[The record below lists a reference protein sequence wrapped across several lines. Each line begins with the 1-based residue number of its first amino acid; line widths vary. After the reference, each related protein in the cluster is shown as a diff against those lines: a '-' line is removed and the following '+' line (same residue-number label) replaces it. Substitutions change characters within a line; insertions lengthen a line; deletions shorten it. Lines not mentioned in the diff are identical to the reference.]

1 MKKCPKNVEK
11 VHNFLDLPPRRI
23 KTIWIWGKMMF
34 DDDKLYQTDTS
45 GLFLSYISHVCTKC
59 CLYLTNITTIWHTIR
74 DIFQSFEFGNN
85 LKIWNPPPTSQNS
98 LYFELWTFR
107 FSALTPTPLL
117 DFFHIFGT
125 FLVLIASLSLKI
137 SLKHHKKIVSPPY
150 LMFYACFFIFNYYR
164 SLSIAIVLKYHFHYH
179 YHYRSK
185 SHYRTSLHMPAY
197 ARDISFICLGIP

>member
-1 MKKCPKNVEK
+1 MEANKMKKCPKNVEK
-11 VHNFLDLPPRRI
+11 VHNFLDLLPPRRI

-59 CLYLTNITTIWHTIR
+59 CLYLTNITPIWRTIR
-74 DIFQSFEFGNN
+74 DIFQSFEFENN
-85 LKIWNPPPTSQNS
+85 LKIRTPHTSQNS

-125 FLVLIASLSLKI
+125 FLILIASLSLKI

-150 LMFYACFFIFNYYR
+150 LMFYACFFYLQLLSITIDCYR
-164 SLSIAIVLKYHFHYH
+164 PKISLSL
-179 YHYRSK
+179 
-185 SHYRTSLHMPAY
+185 SL
-197 ARDISFICLGIP
+197 SLSV

>member
-1 MKKCPKNVEK
+1 MINYIKLTHQDYFYHISAMYVPNV
-11 VHNFLDLPPRRI
+11 V
-23 KTIWIWGKMMF
+23 
-34 DDDKLYQTDTS
+34 YTS
-45 GLFLSYISHVCTKC
+45 RISHPYDIQSGTYFSH
-59 CLYLTNITTIWHTIR
+59 LNLRIT
-74 DIFQSFEFGNN
+74 
-85 LKIWNPPPTSQNS
+85 LKSGPPPTSQNS

-185 SHYRTSLHMPAY
+185 SHYRTSL
-197 ARDISFICLGIP
+197 IPTAMKLRTP